1 MTIATRTQR
10 NQTWGKPIPLRDIE
24 HAIEI
29 TLGVP
34 EVQGAQVL
42 LQQGDRDRVFTF
54 DRGEWVAGD
63 VL

>member
-1 MTIATRTQR
+1 MTLAIRAKRSEM
-10 NQTWGKPIPLRDIE
+10 WGKPIPLRDIE

-42 LQQGDRDRVFTF
+42 LQQDDRDRVFTF